1 MRALRSNP
9 HVLAAG
15 DEVVIPDRVTR
26 SETISTTARTT
37 FTAAFQQLHLRVRVR
52 DLDDVPLA
60 KTVDVLLATGGALFA
75 LDLWVFPGHLFELS
89 ALSVL
94 VKLVLVALMAV
105 DSAWQLPL
113 FWIVVLWSGVF
124 SHAPAT
130 LRHLRYTREGWVR
143 K

>member
-1 MRALRSNP
+1 MTERGPEPPVAFRRPDLRERTRHDLERFRRREPGHRFWRSLALVGSVGWP
-9 HVLAAG
+9 
-15 DEVVIPDRVTR
+15 I
-26 SETISTTARTT
+26 
-37 FTAAFQQLHLRVRVR
+37 
-52 DLDDVPLA
+52 
-60 KTVDVLLATGGALFA
+60 VLLATGGALFA